1 MSKIELR
8 RTLYIGLGGTGMNA
22 ILHTKKM
29 FMETYGE
36 IPPMIGFLGID
47 TDGNAY
53 GETLDSKVGEIRLD
67 KNEQKPILVQNPRN
81 FVTNPHNKEMLTWL
95 HRSVERGVNT
105 LDKGAGQIRSN
116 GRLAVVIN
124 APTIVNAIESAVDKI
139 RHHGT
144 ITSDK
149 YALNISSKDDIHL
162 IFSLCGGT
170 GCGTFIDIAYLIKN
184 IAGKDSIN
192 LVGYAVLPDVFT
204 TMVRTG
210 TAMSKVKPNAFGAI
224 QDLDYLM
231 HLDISSNEIEFKYSG
246 KTIRTNEI
254 PFSAVHVIDNK
265 NESNIT
271 YEHIN
276 QLTEMI
282 ALTLFISSGKIADK
296 VASVND
302 NVEKTISEGTL
313 DVGNKRAWVSS
324 IGACEIVFNGYD
336 LANIYA
342 HKAAIRIIDRM
353 FDSSCDDANNIANN
367 WIDSPGINIRENN
380 GNDNLINQILDKEPK
395 FPLGDIEPEQIATDI
410 QTYYNQVIPDDRKIN
425 PILEKI
431 IATVKAGLHDLVIK
445 LINKEECNIAI
456 TLFVL
461 EDILKQI
468 QIFVGEM
475 TEEVETLRAHLP
487 VLENEVK
494 VGIENLQHWY
504 KKSWIVPGRGNHM
517 DNAKEDITEAVHK
530 VVVAQIEIKRRDSAN
545 KVYAALKQTISDEY
559 ERVNNIRNTLDKV
572 RQTLSQEI
580 IDKQNNVEKCA
591 TIFEIDLSKGEKIEI
606 NNQSIII
613 KEFINSLP
621 SKNLYELGDSQ
632 VAYKDLLNYTKK
644 LPEAE
649 CLRTKTIDGV
659 LKDYTDAEFK
669 ELIRIATEKVKPLL
683 KINGRGHTVAN
694 GKVLEQG
701 INKYYYVGLPDVAS
715 SRFTKDNAFKNL
727 QPADIDINFIS
738 TGRNDKIILYRQE
751 GVIPA
756 FAINP
761 LESYKYDYE
770 HCTTFTGFD
779 TNLFDKMQDEGF
791 DLLPKAKAD
800 DDIEY
805 WVKGFIFGF
814 IKYSE
819 RKYWY
824 QDWKNGKALTDYW
837 VSTNESTRDK
847 AYEKFKRVLPSI
859 CKQYTDKI
867 EEKINQ
873 QGKTA
878 TENMIGKVRANY
890 FDEFAQCEVNKDT
903 ITKRGYEKIASLM
916 EKELQYINNK
926 LSASL

>member
-1 MSKIELR
+1 MSIELR

-36 IPPMIGFLGID
+36 VPPMIGFLGID
-47 TDGNAY
+47 TDGKAY
-53 GETLDSKVGEIRLD
+53 GETLDSKVGEIRLE
-67 KNEQKPILVQNPRN
+67 KNEQKPIVVQNPRN
-81 FVTNPHNKEMLTWL
+81 FVTNPHNKEILTWL
-95 HRSVERGVNT
+95 HRNNERGVTT

-124 APTIVNAIESAVDKI
+124 APTIVNAIESAVGRI
-139 RHHGT
+139 RSQEM

-149 YALNISSKDDIHL
+149 YTLNISSKDDIHL

-184 IAGKDSIN
+184 IAERDSIN

-210 TAMSKVKPNAFGAI
+210 IAMSKVKSNAFGAI

-246 KTIRTNEI
+246 KIIRTNEI

-302 NVEKTISEGTL
+302 NVEKIIAEGTL

-353 FDSSCDDANNIANN
+353 FDSSCEDANNIANN

-395 FPLGDIEPEQIATDI
+395 FPLGDIEPKQIVTDI
-410 QTYYNQVIPDDRKIN
+410 PTYCNQVIPDDRKIN

-431 IATVKAGLHDLVIK
+431 ITTVKAGLHDLVIK

-456 TLFVL
+456 TLLVL

-475 TEEVETLRAHLP
+475 TEEAKTFRAQLP

-494 VGIENLQHWY
+494 VGIENLQYWY
-504 KKSWIVPGRGNHM
+504 KKNWIVPGRGNHM
-517 DNAKEDITEAVHK
+517 DEAKEDITEAVHK

-545 KVYAALKQTISDEY
+545 KVYTALKEAIGDEY
-559 ERVNNIRNTLDKV
+559 ARVNNIKKTLDNV

-580 IDKQNNVEKCA
+580 IDKQNNVEKRA
-591 TIFEIDLSKGEKIEI
+591 TIFEIDLSKREKIEI

-613 KEFINSLP
+613 KEFINSLS

-632 VAYKDLLNYTKK
+632 AAYKDLLNYTKK
-644 LPEAE
+644 LPETE
-649 CLRTKTIDGV
+649 YLRTKTIDSV
-659 LKDYTDAEFK
+659 LKDYTDKEFK

-683 KINGRGHTVAN
+683 KINGRGYTVAN

-715 SRFTKDNAFKNL
+715 SRFTQDNAFKNL
-727 QPADIDINFIS
+727 QPADIDVNFIS
-738 TGRNDKIILYRQE
+738 TGKNDKIILYRQE

-770 HCTTFTGFD
+770 HCPTFSGFD
-779 TNLFDKMQDEGF
+779 ANVSDKMQKEGF

-819 RKYWY
+819 QKYWY

-847 AYEKFKRVLPSI
+847 AYEKFKRALPSI

-873 QGKTA
+873 QGKSA

-890 FDEFAQCEVNKDT
+890 FDEFSQCEVNKDT
-903 ITKRGYEKIASLM
+903 ITKRGYEKIAALM

-926 LSASL
+926 LSAL